1 MKSLSPPAV
10 EVQDLVK
17 SFGNTKVLRGLN
29 LKVEAGST
37 LVIFGPNGAG
47 KTTLIKT
54 LASVMR
60 PTSGRILIDGLD
72 YEKHDQEMRT
82 RLGLVSHQSY
92 LYGTLSAEENL
103 AFYGRMY
110 GVAKLA
116 ERINEVLTL
125 VGLATRRHD
134 RVATFSRGMLQRL
147 SLGRALL
154 HKPSILMLDEP
165 DTGLDPQA
173 LSALWEMM
181 RHDAPNRTIIF
192 TSHNFDRALAAAS
205 EVIILAKGRVAWS
218 AYSREL
224 TVAAL
229 SDAYV
234 RTAGG
239 QP

>member
-218 AYSREL
+218 AHSREL